1 MTTTTPGAVRQSTH
15 AAAPAHPLAAA
26 MQMLDQPFQKHS
38 AAPLYLVNLAV
49 VSVVMLILPLVYV
62 AIVAAV
68 GYVLYLHVTGQLI
81 DFGEIDN
88 LKALFVAFAGPLVIG
103 GLLLLFMIKPLFA
116 PAPRRGANL
125 ALRREEN
132 RTLFEFVARLCRM
145 IGAPE
150 PREIRVDCQAN
161 ASASFRRGM
170 LSFFGSDLTLTI
182 GLPLVVGLNLRQFTG
197 VLAHEFGHFAQGAG
211 MRLTYIIRS
220 ISFWFM
226 RVVYERDAWDERL
239 VNWTQ
244 QSPHA
249 LITLMIWL
257 SRLMIWATRRVLWV
271 LMWIGQLV
279 SGFMLRQMEYD
290 ADRYE
295 TRISGSAAF
304 AQTAR
309 MLPLLGLATSET
321 VDDLRRGWDEKRLCD
336 DFLAVVKWN
345 LKILPEATRRKVLEH
360 VNGQKTGFFD
370 SHPSDTDRIRAAAA
384 QAEPGLFTDEQ
395 SPAVLFDNFKG
406 LCRLA
411 TMAFYQ
417 DVLGEAF
424 DRRYL
429 VPAARFCQGQD
440 AQIERNRALRRFLQ
454 VRIPAG
460 RPLWL
465 SGTLHPSAD
474 NAMAAEVIITAR
486 DRMLTA
492 ASQFAETEKKLTDA
506 DDRLV
511 KATLANALR
520 QAGITKFKPAEF
532 GLRSAAPAE
541 VGSAL
546 TASRQDRTDAGI
558 ALDELHEVSRFRLDA
573 AIEVALCEE
582 FAPELAKL
590 NITPA
595 HIHNLLAAMD
605 ALRRAHPDLMRLR
618 DEVAALGV
626 LLRALQPENNAEA
639 HIKKILDYGGQCA
652 TTLRELRKALS
663 VTAYPFEHTVAGA
676 SIALFVAETLPPAQ
690 EVGSVYEA
698 GDTAIEKL
706 LTLYYRILADL
717 AHLAERVEAW
727 LGLPPLP
734 DPAETSEP
742 G

>member
-1 MTTTTPGAVRQSTH
+1 
-15 AAAPAHPLAAA
+15 
-26 MQMLDQPFQKHS
+26 MQMLDQPFQKHPV
-38 AAPLYLVNLAV
+38 APLYLVNLAI
-49 VSVVMLILPLVYV
+49 VSVVMLILPLVYL
-62 AIVAAV
+62 AIVVAV
-68 GYVLYLHVTGQLI
+68 GYVLFLHITGQLI
-81 DFGEIDN
+81 DYSGIKSGKV
-88 LKALFVAFAGPLVIG
+88 LLLAFVGPLVIG

-116 PAPRRGANL
+116 PAPRRSADL
-125 ALRREEN
+125 ALRPEEN

-197 VLAHEFGHFAQGAG
+197 VLAHEFGHFAQGGG

-239 VNWTQ
+239 VQWTQ

-249 LITLMIWL
+249 LITIIIGL
-257 SRLMIWATRRVLWV
+257 SRLMIWMTRRVLWV

-295 TRISGSAAF
+295 IQISGSTTF
-304 AQTAR
+304 AETAR
-309 MLPLLGLATSET
+309 TLPLLGLATNET
-321 VDDLRRGWDEKRLCD
+321 INDLRRGWDEKRLCD

-345 LKILPEATRRKVLEH
+345 LKILPEEARRELRKH
-360 VNGQKTGFFD
+360 MDKQKTGFFD
-370 SHPSDTDRIRAAAA
+370 THPSDTDRIRAAAA
-384 QAEPGLFTDEQ
+384 LDEPGLFTDEQ
-395 SPAVLFDNFKG
+395 SPTVLFDNFTG

-411 TMAFYQ
+411 TMTFYQ
-417 DVLGEAF
+417 DVLGDAF
-424 DRRYL
+424 DPRYL
-429 VPAARFCQGQD
+429 VPAAKFCQSQD
-440 AQIERNRALRRFLQ
+440 AAIERNKALRRFLQ
-454 VRIPAG
+454 VRVPAT

-465 SGTLHPSAD
+465 ADRLHPSAD
-474 NAMAAEVIITAR
+474 KAMAAEVIITAR
-486 DRMLTA
+486 DRMLGA
-492 ASQFAETEKKLTDA
+492 AGQFAETEKKLDDA
-506 DDRLV
+506 DGRLV

-532 GLRSAAPAE
+532 GLRSTAPAE
-541 VGSAL
+541 VTSVL
-546 TASRQDRTDAGI
+546 TASRQQRTDAGM
-558 ALDELHEVSRFRLDA
+558 ALDELHEVSRFRLEA
-573 AIEVALCEE
+573 AIEIALCEE

-590 NITPA
+590 GATPT
-595 HIHNLLAAMD
+595 HIHTLVAAMD

-618 DEVAALGV
+618 DDVVALGI
-626 LLRALQPENNAEA
+626 LLQALQPENNEEA
-639 HIKKILDYGGQCA
+639 LIKKILDYAGQCA
-652 TTLRELRKALS
+652 NTLRELRKALS
-663 VTAYPFEHTVAGA
+663 TTRYPFEHSVAGA
-676 SIALFVAETLPPAQ
+676 SIALYIAETIPPADQ
-690 EVGSVYEA
+690 VASIFEA
-698 GDTAIEKL
+698 GDSAIEKL

-717 AHLAERVEAW
+717 AHLAERVETW

-734 DPAETSEP
+734 DPVDTAEQAVQN
-742 G
+742 